1 MTCHGNLLRYVV
13 AACHGNLLR
22 YVVAECHGNL
32 LRYVVAEGGSKCP
45 VLISN
50 LHVEG
55 DVFLLAFNDVPTFVQ
70 YLIILQTPI

>member
-1 MTCHGNLLRYVV
+1 MTCQGH
-13 AACHGNLLR
+13 
-22 YVVAECHGNL
+22 L
-32 LRYVVAEGGSKCP
+32 LRYVVAEGGSKRP

-70 YLIILQTPI
+70 YLIILKTPIQTILKSKLSQTLI

>member
-1 MTCHGNLLRYVV
+1 M
-13 AACHGNLLR
+13 ACQGH
-22 YVVAECHGNL
+22 L
-32 LRYVVAEGGSKCP
+32 LRYVVAEGGSKRP